1 VHDRDRPDCA
11 VRAASRACTVRK
23 PGFSQAGVRVCVKH
37 IARERLP
44 CKRAIGDT
52 STPTIAAVPVPQ
64 IAIVGRPNVGKSSL
78 LNRLARRRVSIT
90 DAAPGVTRDRVSTLI
105 ELEPPDEAPGDA
117 PSRLVELIDTGGYGV
132 YTAEGQRYDEAG
144 ADLTELT
151 PAIEAQIQLAREQA
165 AVILFLI
172 DAQTGLTALD
182 ETVASLLRET
192 SGDSRHQ
199 ARIMIVANKV
209 DSDEWLTHAMEA
221 AALGYGEPVCVS
233 ATSGFGVRN
242 LIDQLSERIEHID
255 LDSEPEAETELKL
268 AIVGKRN
275 AGKSTLIN
283 ALAGEPRVIVSEI
296 AGTTRDAI
304 DVRFEIEGR
313 SLLAIDTAGV
323 RKRKSFAGDVEY
335 YAHHRML
342 RSIRRADV
350 ALFMIDATMDVA
362 QVDKKLALELQRQYK
377 PTIIVVNKID
387 LIKDRVDPDDYL
399 EYLTE
404 QLRGLE
410 FAPIAFIA
418 AKEGEGMRDLLAMAF
433 NLYEQAGHRES
444 TGRLNR
450 VIGDILKQRGPSS
463 RLGTQAKLL
472 YATQVGTYPPT
483 IIVVVNEP
491 KLFTG
496 SYERYLMNRLREE
509 LPFSEV
515 PIRIV
520 FTKRKRLALQELKEG
535 AGKERTR
542 LAGKEEDSPQRIPKT
557 QRLH

>member
-1 VHDRDRPDCA
+1 MHDRDRPDCA